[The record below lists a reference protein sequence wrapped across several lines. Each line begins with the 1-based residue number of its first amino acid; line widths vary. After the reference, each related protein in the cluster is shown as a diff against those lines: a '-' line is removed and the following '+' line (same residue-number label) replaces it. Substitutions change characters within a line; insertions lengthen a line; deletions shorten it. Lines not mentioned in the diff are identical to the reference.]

1 MIKNILKV
9 VTARDTQKTMK
20 NEKKTLIFEKKAK
33 KNVPR
38 LEKQGTFEVLIKI
51 KKD

>member
-1 MIKNILKV
+1 MMTGWDIK
-9 VTARDTQKTMK
+9 KTMK
-20 NEKKTLIFEKKAK
+20 NKKKTLIFEKKSK